1 MQVLTQSINTLM
13 NGAPHKVWFKLKKVK
28 LTPKDIRY
36 FNERVRFIDGDG
48 CYEWEGS
55 LDSKGYGRM
64 PAGGFKHVKA
74 HRVAM
79 LIEKGDIEDGL
90 VVAHKCDNPR
100 CVRPSHLM
108 VCTQTDN
115 IKDRNKKGRTATGAR
130 SGAVVC
136 PEVRPRGV
144 FQWKHKLTNEDVVVI
159 RNRCASGESHI
170 SISKDYGVSHQ
181 CIYYVAHRKTWKHV
195 A

>member
-1 MQVLTQSINTLM
+1 MQALTRSINTLM
-13 NGAPHKVWFKLKKVK
+13 NNAPHKIWFKIKKVK
-28 LTPKDIRY
+28 LTPEDIRY
-36 FNERVRFIDGDG
+36 FNERVRFVNGDG

-64 PAGGFKHVKA
+64 PAGGFENVKA

-79 LIEKGDIEDGL
+79 LIEKGEIEDGL

-108 VCTQTDN
+108 ICTQKEN
-115 IKDRNKKGRTATGAR
+115 IEDAAKKGRNATGDR
-130 SGAVVC
+130 SGARTC
-136 PEVRPRGV
+136 PEVRPRGIT
-144 FQWKHKLTNEDVVVI
+144 QWKHKLTESDVRKI
-159 RNRCASGESHI
+159 RIRYAAGETQR
-170 SISKDYGVSHQ
+170 SIAKDFSVSHQ
-181 CIYYVAHRKTWKHV
+181 CIYYVATRFTWKHV